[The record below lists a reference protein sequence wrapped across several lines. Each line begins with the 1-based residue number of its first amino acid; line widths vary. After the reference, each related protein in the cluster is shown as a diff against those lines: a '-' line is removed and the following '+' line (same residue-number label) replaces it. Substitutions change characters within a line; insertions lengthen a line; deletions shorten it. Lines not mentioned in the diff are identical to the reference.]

1 MRLVLVDYN
10 ISDMEKLL
18 TTEALAT
25 AGSIVE
31 AAALLGITRHN
42 IKRLII
48 KHRIEWPR
56 SSAPRPAERV
66 VETRHDP

>member
-1 MRLVLVDYN
+1 MRLVLDDLN
-10 ISDMEKLL
+10 IDTMERRL

-31 AAALLGITRHN
+31 AAQLLGCTRTR

-56 SSAPRPAERV
+56 ASPNN
-66 VETRHDP
+66 

>member
-1 MRLVLVDYN
+1 MRLVLEDFN
-10 ISDMEKLL
+10 LQAAERLL
-18 TTEALAT
+18 VVEALAT

-31 AAALLGITRHN
+31 AAQLLGCTRHQ

-56 SSAPRPAERV
+56 AAPAREG
-66 VETRHDP
+66 